1 MSQETRPLD
10 ARQRVKQLLLGIQR
24 DLGRYGELL
33 AMLQRQHL
41 LLATHEVDE
50 LTQHNLQQTELMKQ
64 IQQQAQHRCQHL
76 GALGLAPDEQG
87 MAKLIAR
94 LPDPLRQTMTGQWQ
108 QLEASLRQCQQQNDR
123 NGRLLAGQI
132 ETLHTLLGQ
141 TPEYGQ
147 QP

>member
-1 MSQETRPLD
+1 MSQETSPLD
-10 ARQRVKQLLLGIQR
+10 ARQRVKQLLLGVQR

-76 GALGLAPDEQG
+76 SALGLAPDEQG

-147 QP
+147 EP